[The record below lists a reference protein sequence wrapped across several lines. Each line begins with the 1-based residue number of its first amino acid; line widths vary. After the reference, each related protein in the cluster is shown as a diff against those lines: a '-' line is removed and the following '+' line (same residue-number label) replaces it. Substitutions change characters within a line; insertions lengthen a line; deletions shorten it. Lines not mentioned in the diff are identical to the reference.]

1 LTLGWAKVS
10 VPNCIH
16 CIQYSG
22 RQAAVSGEYRK
33 RPRAAVSR
41 PENAMPMRLEHQV
54 AVVTGAG
61 SGIGRA
67 SAVALAVEGASVVLA
82 SRQQKGL
89 DETLA
94 GAPKDARSRMRSI
107 PTDVADPDEVDH
119 LFKSAV
125 EAFGGVDL
133 LVAAAG
139 IAPWAA
145 AADTDMALWSQ
156 VIGTNLTGVFLCCRA
171 AIPLMK
177 ARGGG
182 SIINIGSTNSVVAEP
197 DLAAYCA
204 SKGGVMMLTRSI
216 ALDYGKDNI
225 RANCL
230 CPTWTETPMVGV
242 YFDSQP
248 DPKKAREEA
257 AQLHPLK
264 RYAQPEDIANIVVF
278 LASKESSI
286 MTGSLVMADGGF
298 TTI

>member
-1 LTLGWAKVS
+1 VRGDDHLL
-10 VPNCIH
+10 
-16 CIQYSG
+16 
-22 RQAAVSGEYRK
+22 
-33 RPRAAVSR
+33 
-41 PENAMPMRLEHQV
+41 MRLEKQI

-67 SAVALAVEGASVVLA
+67 AAVALASEGASVVLA
-82 SRQQKGL
+82 SRREQSL
-89 DETLA
+89 AETVA
-94 GAPKDARSRMRSI
+94 GAPAKVRSRMLSVA
-107 PTDVADPDEVDH
+107 TDVSDEGQVSH
-119 LFKSAV
+119 LFKAAV
-125 EAFGGVDL
+125 EAFGGVDI
-133 LVAAAG
+133 LVASAG
-139 IAPWAA
+139 ISPWAA
-145 AADTDMALWSQ
+145 AADTDIALWNE
-156 VIGTNLTGVFLCCRA
+156 VIGTNLTGVFLSCRA

-182 SIINIGSTNSVVAEP
+182 SIINVGSINSVVAEP

-230 CPTWTETPMVGV
+230 CPTWTETPLVAG

-248 DPKKAREEA
+248 DPQKAREEA

-264 RYAQPEDIANIVVF
+264 RYAKPQDIASIIVF
-278 LASKESSI
+278 LASQESSI

>member
-1 LTLGWAKVS
+1 
-10 VPNCIH
+10 
-16 CIQYSG
+16 
-22 RQAAVSGEYRK
+22 
-33 RPRAAVSR
+33 
-41 PENAMPMRLEHQV
+41 MRLENQV

-67 SAVALAVEGASVVLA
+67 AAIALAAEGAKVILA
-82 SRQQKGL
+82 SRTHTAL
-89 DETLA
+89 DETVA
-94 GAPKDARSRMRSI
+94 GAQKSDRARMRCV
-107 PTDVADPDEVDH
+107 PTDVSSIDQVDL

-125 EAFGGVDL
+125 DAFGGVDI

-139 IAPWAA
+139 IAPWAP
-145 AADTDMALWSQ
+145 AADTDLDLWNR

-182 SIINIGSTNSVVAEP
+182 SIVNLGSTNSIVAEP

-204 SKGGVMMLTRSI
+204 SKGAVMMLTRSI

-230 CPTWTETPMVGV
+230 CPTWTETPLVGV

-248 DPKKAREEA
+248 DPQKAREEA

-264 RYAQPEDIANIVVF
+264 RYAQPQDIANVIVF
-278 LASKESSI
+278 LASSDSSI
-286 MTGSLVMADGGF
+286 MTGSVVMADGGF

>member
-1 LTLGWAKVS
+1 
-10 VPNCIH
+10 
-16 CIQYSG
+16 
-22 RQAAVSGEYRK
+22 
-33 RPRAAVSR
+33 
-41 PENAMPMRLEHQV
+41 MRLGRKV

-67 SAVALAVEGASVVLA
+67 ASVALAKDGASVVLA
-82 SRQQKGL
+82 SRNQKGL
-89 DETLA
+89 DETVA
-94 GAPKDARSRMRSI
+94 QASKSAQTRMRTV
-107 PTDVADPDEVDH
+107 PTDVADLGQVDR
-119 LFKSAV
+119 LFHSAV
-125 EAFGGVDL
+125 DAFGGVDI

-139 IAPWAA
+139 ISPWAA
-145 AADTDMALWSQ
+145 AADTDLGLWDQ
-156 VIGTNLTGVFLCCRA
+156 VIRTNLTGVFLCCRA

-182 SIINIGSTNSVVAEP
+182 SIINLGSINSIVAEP

-230 CPTWTETPMVGV
+230 CPTWTETPLVGA

-248 DPKKAREEA
+248 DPQKAREEA

-264 RYAQPEDIANIVVF
+264 RYAKAEDIASIVVF
-278 LASKESSI
+278 LASEESSI

>member
-1 LTLGWAKVS
+1 MKL
-10 VPNCIH
+10 
-16 CIQYSG
+16 
-22 RQAAVSGEYRK
+22 
-33 RPRAAVSR
+33 
-41 PENAMPMRLEHQV
+41 ENRV

-67 SAVALAVEGASVVLA
+67 ASLALAAEGASVVLA
-82 SRQQKGL
+82 SRHL
-89 DETLA
+89 PALAETVA
-94 GAPKDARSRMRSI
+94 SAPPNVQARMRSVA
-107 PTDVADPDEVDH
+107 TDVADPNQVER
-119 LFKSAV
+119 LFEAAV
-125 EAFGGVDL
+125 AAYGGVDI

-145 AADTDMALWSQ
+145 AADTDLALWNQ
-156 VIGTNLTGVFLCCRA
+156 VLSTNLTGVFLCCRA

-177 ARGGG
+177 SRGGG
-182 SIINIGSTNSVVAEP
+182 SIINLGSTNSIVAEP

-204 SKGGVMMLTRSI
+204 TKGGVMMLTRSI

-230 CPTWTETPMVGV
+230 CPTWTETPLVGA

-264 RYAQPEDIANIVVF
+264 RYAQPQDIANVIVF
-278 LASKESSI
+278 LASQDSSI

>member
-1 LTLGWAKVS
+1 
-10 VPNCIH
+10 
-16 CIQYSG
+16 
-22 RQAAVSGEYRK
+22 
-33 RPRAAVSR
+33 
-41 PENAMPMRLEHQV
+41 M
-54 AVVTGAG
+54 
-61 SGIGRA
+61 
-67 SAVALAVEGASVVLA
+67 LA
-82 SRQQKGL
+82 SRNRKAL
-89 DETLA
+89 DETVA
-94 GAPKDARSRMRSI
+94 GARKSDRVRMRSES
-107 PTDVADPDEVDH
+107 TDVSDIDQVDL

-125 EAFGGVDL
+125 ESFGGVDI

-145 AADTDMALWSQ
+145 AADTDLTLWNQ
-156 VIGTNLTGVFLCCRA
+156 VISTNLTGVFLCCRA

-182 SIINIGSTNSVVAEP
+182 SIVVVGSTNSIVAEP

-230 CPTWTETPMVGV
+230 CPTWTETPLVGA
-242 YFDSQP
+242 YFDSQA
-248 DPKKAREEA
+248 DPQKAREEA

-264 RYAQPEDIANIVVF
+264 RYAQPQDIANVIVF
-278 LASKESSI
+278 LASSDSSI
-286 MTGSLVMADGGF
+286 MTGSVVMADGGF

>member
-1 LTLGWAKVS
+1 
-10 VPNCIH
+10 
-16 CIQYSG
+16 
-22 RQAAVSGEYRK
+22 
-33 RPRAAVSR
+33 
-41 PENAMPMRLEHQV
+41 MRLERKV

-67 SAVALAVEGASVVLA
+67 AAIALASEGASVVLA
-82 SRQQKGL
+82 SRKEDPL
-89 DETLA
+89 DKTIA
-94 GAPKDARSRMRSI
+94 SAPKQAQARMRGV
-107 PTDVADPDEVDH
+107 PTDVSDLSQVDR
-119 LFKSAV
+119 LFSTAV
-125 EAFGGVDL
+125 ETFGGVDV

-145 AADTDMALWSQ
+145 VADTDLALWNQ

-177 ARGGG
+177 LRGGG
-182 SIINIGSTNSVVAEP
+182 SIINLGSTNSIVAEP
-197 DLAAYCA
+197 DLAAYCT

-230 CPTWTETPMVGV
+230 CPTWTETPLVGV

-248 DPKKAREEA
+248 DPAKAREEA

-264 RYAQPEDIANIVVF
+264 RYAKPEDIASIVVF
-278 LASKESSI
+278 LASEESSI

>member
-1 LTLGWAKVS
+1 
-10 VPNCIH
+10 
-16 CIQYSG
+16 
-22 RQAAVSGEYRK
+22 
-33 RPRAAVSR
+33 
-41 PENAMPMRLEHQV
+41 MRLERKV

-67 SAVALAVEGASVVLA
+67 ASVALANEGASVVLA
-82 SRQQKGL
+82 SRNQEGL
-89 DETLA
+89 DETVAL
-94 GAPKDARSRMRSI
+94 APKSAQARMRSF
-107 PTDVADPDEVDH
+107 PTDVADLGQVDR
-119 LFKSAV
+119 LFQSAV
-125 EAFGGVDL
+125 DAFGGVDI

-145 AADTDMALWSQ
+145 AADTDLALWDQ

-182 SIINIGSTNSVVAEP
+182 SIINLGSINSLVAEP

-216 ALDYGKDNI
+216 ALDYGKENI

-230 CPTWTETPMVGV
+230 CPTWTETPMVGA

-248 DPKKAREEA
+248 DPQKAREDA

-264 RYAQPEDIANIVVF
+264 RYAKPEDIASIVVF
-278 LASKESSI
+278 LASDESSI
-286 MTGSLVMADGGF
+286 MTGSLVMADGGY

>member
-1 LTLGWAKVS
+1 
-10 VPNCIH
+10 
-16 CIQYSG
+16 
-22 RQAAVSGEYRK
+22 
-33 RPRAAVSR
+33 
-41 PENAMPMRLEHQV
+41 MRLERKV

-67 SAVALAVEGASVVLA
+67 ASVALAKDGASVVLA
-82 SRQQKGL
+82 SRTQKGL
-89 DETLA
+89 DETVA
-94 GAPKDARSRMRSI
+94 QAPKSAQARMRTV
-107 PTDVADPDEVDH
+107 PTDVADLGQVDR
-119 LFKSAV
+119 LFHSAV
-125 EAFGGVDL
+125 DAFGGVDI

-145 AADTDMALWSQ
+145 AADTDLALWDQ

-182 SIINIGSTNSVVAEP
+182 SIINLGSTNSIVAEP

-230 CPTWTETPMVGV
+230 CPTWTETPLAGV

-248 DPKKAREEA
+248 DPQKAREEA

-264 RYAQPEDIANIVVF
+264 RYAKPEDIASIVVF
-278 LASKESSI
+278 LASEESSI

>member
-1 LTLGWAKVS
+1 
-10 VPNCIH
+10 
-16 CIQYSG
+16 
-22 RQAAVSGEYRK
+22 
-33 RPRAAVSR
+33 
-41 PENAMPMRLEHQV
+41 MRLDGRV

-67 SAVALAVEGASVVLA
+67 ASAALAAEGASVVLA
-82 SRQQKGL
+82 SRREDTLK
-89 DETLA
+89 ETAELA
-94 GAPKDARSRMRSI
+94 PESARKRML
-107 PTDVADPDEVDH
+107 PVATDVSNPAQVAH
-119 LFKSAV
+119 LFEAAV
-125 EAFGGVDL
+125 KAFGGVDI

-139 IAPWAA
+139 IAPWAQ
-145 AADTDMALWSQ
+145 AADTDDALWAQ

-171 AIPLMK
+171 VIPLMK
-177 ARGGG
+177 ERGGG
-182 SIINIGSTNSVVAEP
+182 SIINVGSTNSVVAEP

-230 CPTWTETPMVGV
+230 CPTWTETPLVAT

-248 DPKKAREEA
+248 DPQKAREEA
-257 AQLHPLK
+257 GQLHPLK
-264 RYAQPEDIANIVVF
+264 RYATPKDIASVIVF
-278 LASKESSI
+278 LASDESSI